1 MRRLDKE
8 KCNRKIQCRL
18 SLVLSRA
25 KGRKIMRPKKKEKAK
40 STVTP
45 QENNEA
51 DLEKFLQAFESI

>member
-1 MRRLDKE
+1 
-8 KCNRKIQCRL
+8 
-18 SLVLSRA
+18 
-25 KGRKIMRPKKKEKAK
+25 MRPKKKEKAK